1 MCACVCVKRERGVRE
16 KNTND
21 KATRVKMLDEVEVK
35 GIHGCAL
42 YCFYFYMLAVRL
54 KLFPSKKLK

>member
-1 MCACVCVKRERGVRE
+1 MRD

-21 KATRVKMLDEVEVK
+21 KATRVKMLGEVEVK

-42 YCFYFYMLAVRL
+42 YCFYFYMLSVRL